1 MLTLQANDAA
11 VTALGL
17 PDILAIRQ
25 ASDLAPGLEELLAKG
40 IVRRG
45 EVLMWRDF
53 SGNPDTAPGRFQ
65 DLTGWECAHSSFHL
79 EDDVPV
85 TVTITDHEPG
95 ISEDD
100 QNVLL
105 RQGLALAI
113 RFRALVYQLQEPVP
127 VRCIIGANSTNAT
140 FRFHRI
146 RPGERWNAPDL
157 DRFENEKVI
166 VIDIEPAGSP
176 PASS

>member
-17 PDILAIRQ
+17 PDMLAIHQ

-40 IVRRG
+40 IIRRG

-85 TVTITDHEPG
+85 TVTLTDHEPG

-127 VRCIIGANSTNAT
+127 VRCI
-140 FRFHRI
+140 
-146 RPGERWNAPDL
+146 
-157 DRFENEKVI
+157 
-166 VIDIEPAGSP
+166 SP
-176 PASS
+176 PTRPTRRSGSTRSDPANDGTPRTSTASKTRRSS